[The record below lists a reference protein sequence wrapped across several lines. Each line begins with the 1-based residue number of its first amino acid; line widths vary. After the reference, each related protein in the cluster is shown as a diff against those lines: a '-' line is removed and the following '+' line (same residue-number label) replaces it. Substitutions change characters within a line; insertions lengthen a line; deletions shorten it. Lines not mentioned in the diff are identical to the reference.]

1 VGRYY
6 LHLPIISPPKYVE
19 STPNFHKSGDIGD
32 VGDIL
37 GVYLL
42 KDALEVL
49 RCGSRER
56 IESEIFRIIRTPKKK
71 KY

>member
-1 VGRYY
+1 M
-6 LHLPIISPPKYVE
+6 
-19 STPNFHKSGDIGD
+19 GD

-49 RCGSRER
+49 RYGSGER
-56 IESEIFRIIRTPKKK
+56 IESEIFL
-71 KY
+71 